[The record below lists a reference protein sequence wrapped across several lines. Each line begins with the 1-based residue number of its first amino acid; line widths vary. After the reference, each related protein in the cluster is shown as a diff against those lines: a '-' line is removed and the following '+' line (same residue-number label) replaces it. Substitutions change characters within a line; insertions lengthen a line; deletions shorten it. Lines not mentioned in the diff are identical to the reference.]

1 MAENEY
7 SELKS
12 RIEEL
17 IENITILDKE
27 AVSFSVAKGNLI
39 TIASNLQNISAD
51 LEQVI
56 KNSNVLLNEVESLS
70 VKATIQSM
78 RQSAEVYTNVSNEL
92 IKDIKSFI
100 DNKESNMQK
109 KMDDL
114 TTNIKF
120 KFLIL
125 GGLCVIVSVVSILL
139 SIF

>member
-1 MAENEY
+1 M
-7 SELKS
+7 
-12 RIEEL
+12 
-17 IENITILDKE
+17 
-27 AVSFSVAKGNLI
+27 I